1 MESKLPSPPSGDLPP
16 ISRADLKALFD
27 YLARPNPP
35 PCSHTL
41 KETEAFLLAHNLQEK
56 PLNGFKGIA
65 GTATVRSFTM
75 WTRNGVNTQVESR
88 WTTRDRGR
96 FEWDESSCQPL
107 S

>member
-41 KETEAFLLAHNLQEK
+41 KETEAFLLAHNLQVRETIEWLQRNSGYCDCEVIYNVDAEWGEYAGRE
-56 PLNGFKGIA
+56 PMDDKG
-65 GTATVRSFTM
+65 
-75 WTRNGVNTQVESR
+75 
-88 WTTRDRGR
+88 
-96 FEWDESSCQPL
+96 
-107 S
+107 